1 MGNIKIWVR
10 LRLED
15 LRAAVRKG
23 ARRWIR
29 KLFEIVISDL
39 DLMNSIRDLH
49 SSIEFEH
56 EHLAA
61 AVDFKDR
68 IPLHRWALSQLRD
81 DTGLFLEFGV
91 YKGDSINRFA
101 ELNPNVTFHGFDTF
115 SGLPETWN
123 LGAKAGAIDAGGRPP
138 VRGNV
143 RLIEGLFADT
153 LPKFLAEHPEKKIS
167 FMHIDCD
174 IYSSTKTVFDHAK
187 KYLGP
192 GAIII
197 FDEYFNYFGWQEQE
211 HKAFMQYVK
220 EENVAFDYIAY
231 VRNSRQVAV
240 RLR

>member
-15 LRAAVRKG
+15 FRAAVRKG
-23 ARRWIR
+23 TRRWIR
-29 KLFEIVISDL
+29 KLFEILIADL
-39 DLMNSIRDLH
+39 DFMNSVRDLH
-49 SSIEFEH
+49 SSVEFEH
-56 EHLAA
+56 DHLSHATI
-61 AVDFKDR
+61 FKDR
-68 IPLHRWALSQLRD
+68 IPLHRWALSQRRD
-81 DTGLFLEFGV
+81 DGLFLEFGV

-101 ELNPNVTFHGFDTF
+101 GFKPNVTFYGFDTF

-138 VRGNV
+138 VRKNV

-153 LPKFLAEHPEKKIS
+153 LPKFLADHAGERIS

-174 IYSSTKTVFDHAK
+174 IYSSTKTIFDHVK
-187 KYLGP
+187 TRLSP

-211 HKAFMQYVK
+211 YKAFMQYVK
-220 EENVAFDYIAY
+220 EENIAFDYIAY
-231 VRNSRQVAV
+231 VRTAQQVAV